1 MVLYRVEPDRE
12 WTAGSP
18 DCLEWQG
25 LDLGSQQGTEA
36 GLLGTVCNKI
46 ECDFRCER
54 FNNWWSTWAEHRFVG
69 FQESLGWRE

>member
-1 MVLYRVEPDRE
+1 MVLLYGVEPGRE

-36 GLLGTVCNKI
+36 GLLGTVCNKV
-46 ECDFRCER
+46 E
-54 FNNWWSTWAEHRFVG
+54 
-69 FQESLGWRE
+69 